1 MRALLFGVI
10 FILLLLIAAEFLA
23 TNDQRTAARVL
34 RWVAV
39 AIGVLLAAGLLTW
52 V

>member
-23 TNDQRTAARVL
+23 TNDQCAAARVL

-39 AIGVLLAAGLLTW
+39 AVGVLLAAGLLTW